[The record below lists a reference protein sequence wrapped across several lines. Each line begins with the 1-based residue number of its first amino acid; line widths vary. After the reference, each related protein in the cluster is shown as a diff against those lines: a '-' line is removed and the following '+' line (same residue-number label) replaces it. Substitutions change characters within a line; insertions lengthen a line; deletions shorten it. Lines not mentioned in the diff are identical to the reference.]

1 MAPENGTLTL
11 GACRFVESDDE
22 TRFGDKLAHMKRV
35 FLCLSLVGL
44 VGATAAQA
52 IETGTQ
58 EPAQTQQLKPGDYV
72 WQPTISP
79 DGPIVII
86 VDLSKQLLQ
95 VYRNG
100 VEIGRSFISA
110 GVASHETPTGIFTIL
125 QKRTTHHSNKY
136 HEASMPFME
145 RLTWGGLAIHAG
157 GVPGHPESH
166 GCVHV
171 PMAFARKLYGITV
184 KGATVLITGGGTTG
198 GPEATPALEFATT
211 AGTHPPP
218 ASAPFAW
225 HPEAAHSGSLSV
237 VYSSAD
243 HQLTLYR
250 GGIEIGQ
257 ARTGGTAP
265 PVGDRVYVA
274 LAQTDPAGFHE
285 WKLLGS
291 LESSPAPDED
301 GLLQQL
307 AIAPAFLA
315 DMRQTVIPGTTLVL
329 TDEPVNEK
337 SQSPATDI
345 LDTASQ

>member
-1 MAPENGTLTL
+1 MP
-11 GACRFVESDDE
+11 
-22 TRFGDKLAHMKRV
+22 RV
-35 FLCLSLVGL
+35 FLCLTLAFL
-44 VGATAAQA
+44 VGAPAARA
-52 IETGTQ
+52 IESGTQ
-58 EPAQTQQLKPGDYV
+58 ESPQTQQLQPGDYV
-72 WQPTISP
+72 WQPTVSP

-95 VYRNG
+95 VYRDG
-100 VEIGRSFISA
+100 VEIGRSTVSG
-110 GVASHETPTGIFTIL
+110 GVAAHETPTGIFTIL
-125 QKRTTHHSNKY
+125 QKRITHHSNKY

-171 PMAFARKLYGITV
+171 PLAFARKLYRITV

-218 ASAPFAW
+218 NGAPFAW

-243 HQLTLYR
+243 QQLTLYR

-257 ARTGGTAP
+257 ARTGGAAP
-265 PVGDRVYVA
+265 AVGDRVYVA
-274 LAQTDPAGFHE
+274 QARTDPAGFHG

-291 LESSPAPDED
+291 LESSAAPDAAA
-301 GLLQQL
+301 LFQQL

-315 DMRQTVIPGTTLVL
+315 DMRQTVTPGTTLVL

-337 SQSPATDI
+337 SHETGTDI
-345 LDTASQ
+345 LDTAGE

>member
-1 MAPENGTLTL
+1 ML
-11 GACRFVESDDE
+11 
-22 TRFGDKLAHMKRV
+22 RV
-35 FLCLSLVGL
+35 FLCLNLAFWVC
-44 VGATAAQA
+44 VTKAHA

-58 EPAQTQQLKPGDYV
+58 ESPQTQQLQPGDYV
-72 WQPTISP
+72 WQPEVSP
-79 DGPIVII
+79 EGPIVII

-100 VEIGRSFISA
+100 VEVGRSFVSA
-110 GVASHETPTGIFTIL
+110 GVTSHETPTGIFTIL
-125 QKRTTHHSNKY
+125 QKRITHHSNKY

-157 GVPGHPESH
+157 NVPGHPESH

-211 AGTHPPP
+211 AGTHPAPNG
-218 ASAPFAW
+218 APFAW
-225 HPEAAHSGSLSV
+225 HPEVSRSGPLSV

-243 HQLTLYR
+243 QQLTIYR
-250 GGIEIGQ
+250 SGMEIGQ
-257 ARTGGTAP
+257 ARTGGSAP

-274 LAQTDPAGFHE
+274 LTQTNPTGFHE

-291 LESSPAPDED
+291 LESSPAPDAAE
-301 GLLQQL
+301 LLQQL
-307 AIAPAFLA
+307 AIAPAFLEN
-315 DMRQTVIPGTTLVL
+315 MRQTVTPGTTLVL

-337 SQSPATDI
+337 SHEPGTDI
-345 LDTASQ
+345 LDTASK

>member
-1 MAPENGTLTL
+1 MP
-11 GACRFVESDDE
+11 
-22 TRFGDKLAHMKRV
+22 RV
-35 FLCLSLVGL
+35 FLCLTLAFLVC
-44 VGATAAQA
+44 ATEVRA

-58 EPAQTQQLKPGDYV
+58 ESPQTQQLHPSDYV
-72 WQPTISP
+72 WQPKASP

-86 VDLSKQLLQ
+86 VDLSRQLLQ

-100 VEIGRSFISA
+100 VEIGRSTVSS

-125 QKRTTHHSNKY
+125 QKRITHHSNTY

-171 PMAFARKLYGITV
+171 PLAFARKLYGVTV

-198 GPEATPALEFATT
+198 GPEATPALGFATT

-218 ASAPFAW
+218 NGAPFAW
-225 HPEAAHSGSLSV
+225 HPKAARSEPLSV
-237 VYSSAD
+237 VYSSSD
-243 HQLTLYR
+243 QQLTLYR

-257 ARTGGTAP
+257 ARAGSVAP
-265 PVGDRVYVA
+265 SVGDRVYVA
-274 LAQTDPAGFHE
+274 LAQTNPAGFHE

-291 LESSPAPDED
+291 LESSPAPDAAD
-301 GLLQQL
+301 LLQQL
-307 AIAPAFLA
+307 AIAPAFLD
-315 DMRQTVIPGTTLVL
+315 DMRQTVTPGTTLVL

-337 SQSPATDI
+337 SHETGTDI
-345 LDTASQ
+345 LDTASE